1 MKSLEILDK
10 NTDWYGDVI
19 LKASEVETIKQD
31 LEALEIIRKKKV
43 DVYYLHALLK
53 NGEVDVVLNRY
64 NIYAREGALTMEE
77 LIKLKQWLEE
87 NDNELGK

>member
-31 LEALEIIRKKKV
+31 LEVLEIIKKYLEIYIWQNIFSKEHELELDIILKHIDNEEERYKV
-43 DVYYLHALLK
+43 
-53 NGEVDVVLNRY
+53 
-64 NIYAREGALTMEE
+64 
-77 LIKLKQWLEE
+77 KQWLEE
-87 NDNELGK
+87 NENEND